1 MLKMAHG
8 HKGPSKMRTLGHWIV
23 ALLIAA
29 IVVWM
34 VWTSPDL
41 QTCRQGMTATG
52 VFYDSLLESRRCLGE
67 YARANAAEI
76 LAIFTIILG
85 VTIWLMWRATRALI
99 RESRVTGDGLIAT
112 NRSLAEATQATAE
125 AAKKS
130 AGIAEQVLIATQRPW
145 VTFSVELAGTL
156 AFDGSGASIPLKIG
170 TENIGPT
177 PAIAVLAHPVIF
189 CQEKQPFKAVDVIKR
204 RAADFNTAGRLGHT
218 LSKGEQFSEVKTA
231 GMGLEEYEGMSVIS
245 PFILVTV
252 KYRLTFSDETRMAA
266 KLYSLVRTDPVYQA
280 QTVVMQPGN
289 SVQPDRLNL
298 VLIGSYAD

>member
-1 MLKMAHG
+1 
-8 HKGPSKMRTLGHWIV
+8 MRTLGHWIV
-23 ALLIAA
+23 ALIIAA

-34 VWTSPDL
+34 VWTSSDL
-41 QTCRQGMTATG
+41 QTCLQGMTASAG
-52 VFYDSLLESRRCLGE
+52 SYESLLESRRCFGD

-76 LAIFTIILG
+76 LAIFTIILA
-85 VTIWLMWRATRALI
+85 VTIWLMWRATGALV
-99 RESRVTGDGLIAT
+99 RETRETGAGLVAS

-130 AGIAEQVLIATQRPW
+130 ANIAEQVLIATQRPW
-145 VTFSVELAGTL
+145 VTFSAELAGTL
-156 AFDGSGASIPLKIG
+156 AFDGSGASISVKIV

-204 RAADFNTAGRLGHT
+204 RSAEFNTAGRLGHT
-218 LSKGEQFSEVKTA
+218 LSKGEKFTEAKTA
-231 GMGLEEYEGMSVIS
+231 GMGLEEYEGLSVIS

-266 KLYSLVRTDPVYQA
+266 KLYSLMRTDPVYHA
-280 QTVVMQPGN
+280 QSVVIQPGN
-289 SVQPDRLNL
+289 SVQSDRLNL

>member
-1 MLKMAHG
+1 
-8 HKGPSKMRTLGHWIV
+8 MRTLGHWIV
-23 ALLIAA
+23 ALIIAA
-29 IVVWM
+29 IVAWM
-34 VWTSPDL
+34 VWTSSDL
-41 QTCRQGMTATG
+41 QTCRQGMTVSAN
-52 VFYDSLLESRRCLGE
+52 FYDSLLESRRCLGE

-76 LAIFTIILG
+76 LALFTVILG
-85 VTIWLMWRATRALI
+85 VAIWLMWRATRALV
-99 RESRVTGDGLIAT
+99 RETRVTGDALVAT

-125 AAKKS
+125 AAKRS

-145 VTFSVELAGTL
+145 VTFTVELAGTL
-156 AFDGSGASIPLKIG
+156 AFDGAGASIPLKIG

-177 PAIAVLAHPVIF
+177 PAVAVLAHPVIF

-204 RAADFNTAGRLGHT
+204 RSGDFNTAGRLGHT

-280 QTVVMQPGN
+280 QSVVMQPGN

>member
-1 MLKMAHG
+1 
-8 HKGPSKMRTLGHWIV
+8 MRTLGHWIV
-23 ALLIAA
+23 ALIIAA
-29 IVVWM
+29 IVAWM
-34 VWTSPDL
+34 VWTSSDL
-41 QTCRQGMTATG
+41 QTCRQGMTVGAS
-52 VFYDSLLESRRCLGE
+52 FYDSLLESRRCLGE

-76 LAIFTIILG
+76 LAIFTVILG
-85 VTIWLMWRATRALI
+85 VAIWLMWRATRALVS
-99 RESRVTGDGLIAT
+99 ETRVTGDALVAT

-125 AAKKS
+125 AAKRS

-145 VTFSVELAGTL
+145 VTFTVELAGTL
-156 AFDGSGASIPLKIG
+156 AFDGAGASIPLKIG

-177 PAIAVLAHPVIF
+177 PAVAVLAHPVIF

-204 RAADFNTAGRLGHT
+204 RSGDFNTAGRLGHT

-280 QTVVMQPGN
+280 QSVVMQPGN

>member
-1 MLKMAHG
+1 
-8 HKGPSKMRTLGHWIV
+8 MRALGHWIV
-23 ALLIAA
+23 ALIIAA
-29 IVVWM
+29 VVVWM
-34 VWTSPDL
+34 VWTSADL
-41 QTCRQGMTATG
+41 QTCLGGMTASAG
-52 VFYDSLLESRRCLGE
+52 SYDFLVQSRRCFGD

-76 LAIFTIILG
+76 LALFTIILG
-85 VTIWLMWRATRALI
+85 ITIWLMWRATGALV
-99 RESRVTGDGLIAT
+99 RETREAGVNLVAS

-130 AGIAEQVLIATQRPW
+130 ATIAEQVLIATQRPW

-156 AFDGSGASIPLKIG
+156 AYDGAGASIPLKIA

-204 RAADFNTAGRLGHT
+204 RSAEFSTAGRLGHT
-218 LSKGEQFSEVKTA
+218 LSKGEKFTEVKTA

-252 KYRLTFSDETRMAA
+252 KYRLTFSDEIRMAA

-280 QTVVMQPGN
+280 QSVVMQPGN
-289 SVQPDRLNL
+289 SVQADRLNL

>member
-1 MLKMAHG
+1 
-8 HKGPSKMRTLGHWIV
+8 MRTLGHWIV
-23 ALLIAA
+23 ALIIAA
-29 IVVWM
+29 IVAWM
-34 VWTSPDL
+34 VWTSSDL
-41 QTCRQGMTATG
+41 QTCRQGMTVSAN
-52 VFYDSLLESRRCLGE
+52 FYDSLLESRRCLGE

-76 LAIFTIILG
+76 LAIFTVILG
-85 VTIWLMWRATRALI
+85 VTIWLMWRATRALV
-99 RESRVTGDGLIAT
+99 RETRVTGDGLVAT

-125 AAKKS
+125 AAKRS

-145 VTFSVELAGTL
+145 VTFTVELAGTL
-156 AFDGSGASIPLKIG
+156 AYDGAGASIPLKIG

-177 PAIAVLAHPVIF
+177 PAVAVLAHPVIF

-204 RAADFNTAGRLGHT
+204 RSGDFNTAGRLGHT

-266 KLYSLVRTDPVYQA
+266 KLYSLVRTDPVYEA
-280 QTVVMQPGN
+280 QSVVMQPGN
-289 SVQPDRLNL
+289 SVQPDRLKL